1 MHDRRSFLK
10 AAGAG
15 SVTLAGCLHK
25 PQTAGI
31 DWVNDAHS
39 QLNRTRVAGITRP
52 EDPEAIQ
59 QLLRRGHTISICG
72 GRHAMGGQQFGTD
85 NRLVDT
91 GSLDKVLQFDRKN
104 GLLEVEA
111 GIQWPAVLKFLEANQ
126 ANEDK
131 PWGFAQKQTGADKL
145 ALGGALSANAHGRGL
160 QFQPFVQ
167 DVESLRLINAEGD
180 IVNCSR
186 TSNTELFRHVI
197 GGYGLFGLVYSL
209 KLRLVP
215 RQKLKRQV
223 EIIHVRDLLPRLNQ
237 QLKTGALYGDFQFN
251 IDSTNPNFLQEG
263 VFSSYVPVPMGT
275 PIPENQRKL
284 PAGAWKQLIHL
295 AHKEKAGAYEMYT
308 RHYKGTHGQVYWSD
322 AHQMS
327 WYEEGYHKALEQKTG
342 LKKGTEMISEVY
354 VPREELAGFLA
365 STANEFRK
373 RHTDVIYG
381 TVRFI
386 HKDETTALPWAK
398 QDYACIVLNLH
409 VDHDPAGLAKAE
421 NDFRKLIDLAL
432 ERDGS
437 FFLTYHRWATR
448 QQIETAYPTFR
459 DFLAKKKQWD
469 PDERFQSDWYRHHR
483 DLLC

>member
-1 MHDRRSFLK
+1 MQNRRSFLK
-10 AAGAG
+10 TAGAG
-15 SVTLAGCLHK
+15 SVTLTGCLHK
-25 PQTAGI
+25 PQTAEVE
-31 DWVNDAHS
+31 WVNDAHS
-39 QLNRTRVAGITRP
+39 KLNRTRVAGITRP
-52 EDPEAIQ
+52 EDPEPIQ
-59 QLLRRGHTISICG
+59 QILRRGRTISICG

-85 NRLVDT
+85 NWLVDM
-91 GSLDKVLQFDRKN
+91 GRLNKVLQFDRKN

-111 GIQWPAVLKFLEANQ
+111 GIQWPDVLKFLEANQ
-126 ANEDK
+126 TDEDK

-167 DVESLRLINAEGD
+167 DVESLKLINSEGD
-180 IVNCSR
+180 IVNCNR
-186 TSNTELFRHVI
+186 TRNTELFRHVI

-215 RQKLKRQV
+215 RQKVERQV
-223 EIIHVRDLLPRLNQ
+223 EIIHVRDLQPRLNQ
-237 QLKTGALYGDFQFN
+237 QLKAGALYGDFQFN
-251 IDSTNPNFLQEG
+251 IDSTNANFLQEG
-263 VFSSYVPVPMGT
+263 VFSCYVPVPMGT
-275 PIPENQRKL
+275 SIPENQRKL

-295 AHKEKAGAYEMYT
+295 AHKDKAEAYRMYT
-308 RHYKGTHGQVYWSD
+308 RHYKGTHGQIYWSD

-327 WYEEGYHKALEQKTG
+327 WYEEGYHKALEQQAG
-342 LKKGTEMISEVY
+342 LRKGTEMISEVY
-354 VPREELAGFLA
+354 VPRDELPGFLA

-373 RHTDVIYG
+373 RDADVIYG

-386 HKDETTALPWAK
+386 HQDRTTALPWAK

-409 VDHDPAGLAKAE
+409 VNHDPTGLAKAE
-421 NDFRKLIDLAL
+421 RDFRKLIDLAL

-437 FFLTYHRWATR
+437 FFLTYHRWATLR
-448 QQIETAYPTFR
+448 QIETAYPEFR

-483 DLLC
+483 DLLG